1 MKKNFNSVKI
11 FFNKISLNYNK
22 NFANFKSSKNYTF
35 LKRKKIVL
43 KNLYKIKG
51 KFLDVGTG
59 SGEITSVIVN
69 KNNFSNST
77 LVDISTQML
86 NMCKKKIKKK
96 KGVVFINKELT
107 LLNSQNKFD
116 YITCL
121 GVVAHYPNTNKLV
134 SKLSSLSKEN
144 AKVIIQSSLYNF
156 FTVKMNKFIFSK
168 RYQRNNKYSIQY
180 LTEKKLIKLFAI
192 NNFEIV
198 KIYRYSLSLPILDKF
213 LPKLNFYLDYYFD
226 LFFKN
231 LGAEAIFVLKKK
243 DNNFDISLDN

>member
-1 MKKNFNSVKI
+1 M
-11 FFNKISLNYNK
+11 
-22 NFANFKSSKNYTF
+22 
-35 LKRKKIVL
+35 
-43 KNLYKIKG
+43 
-51 KFLDVGTG
+51 
-59 SGEITSVIVN
+59 
-69 KNNFSNST
+69 
-77 LVDISTQML
+77 
-86 NMCKKKIKKK
+86 
-96 KGVVFINKELT
+96 
-107 LLNSQNKFD
+107 
-116 YITCL
+116 
-121 GVVAHYPNTNKLV
+121 GVVAHYPNINKLI

-144 AKVIIQSSLYNF
+144 SKVIIQSSLYNF

-243 DNNFDISLDN
+243 IIIFILV

>member
-1 MKKNFNSVKI
+1 MKKNSNPVKF

-22 NFANFKSSKNYTF
+22 NFTNFKSSKNYTF

-59 SGEITSVIVN
+59 SGEITSIIVN

-77 LVDISTQML
+77 LVDISTPML

-96 KGVVFINKELT
+96 KGVIFINKDLT
-107 LLNSQNKFD
+107 LLNNQIKFN

-121 GVVAHYPNTNKLV
+121 GVVAHYPNINKLV

-144 AKVIIQSSLYNF
+144 SKVIIQSSLYNF
-156 FTVKMNKFIFSK
+156 FTVKINKFLFSK

-180 LTEKKLIKLFAI
+180 LTEKKLTKIFI
-192 NNFEIV
+192 SNNFEIV
-198 KIYRYSLSLPILDKF
+198 KIYRYSLSIPIIDKF
-213 LPKLNFYLDYYFD
+213 LPKLNFYLDFYFD
-226 LFFKN
+226 LLFN
-231 LGAEAIFVLKKK
+231 NIGAEAIFILKKK
-243 DNNFDISLDN
+243 NV